1 MKKRRKRKLNASELK
16 YLIRNYPD
24 TPNEV
29 LAKKLRVSIWTIKS
43 RATKHKLDK
52 SPQFISRLRSDIAV
66 KCDNAARLNTKQAK
80 LKREKTM
87 KQRYGNDT
95 TRIRWGLEPVSK
107 NRHYRREPR
116 ARLLQ
121 RNRLQRL
128 GYIIDQETL
137 TAYYTNKTHRAVR
150 LEKIQRGT
158 RKGKIMPYYDFKPIS
173 EKPEKQ

>member
-1 MKKRRKRKLNASELK
+1 MKKRRKRNLKASEVR
-16 YLIRNYPD
+16 YLIKNYPN
-24 TPNEV
+24 TPNEI

-43 RATKHKLDK
+43 RATKHGLNK
-52 SPQFISRLRSDIAV
+52 SPEFISHLRSDLAV
-66 KCDNAARLNTKQAK
+66 KHDNAARLNTQQAK
-80 LKREKTM
+80 QKREKTM
-87 KQRYGNDT
+87 KERYGNDT

-128 GYIIDQETL
+128 GYEVDQDTL
-137 TAYYTNKTHRAVR
+137 TAYYTPQTHRAVR

-173 EKPEKQ
+173 EKPKNQ